1 MPYLASIF
9 VALSFTIN
17 KVIPLKY
24 QDNEFPHRAPG
35 RNISTCCCLV
45 NTNEVMHTKREVTM
59 SDVGLAFKCT
69 CSIKYQYLPR
79 SAWNK
84 LLLKMP
90 ITFLMAFFS
99 CCSSGFLS
107 FLQYASSSTRAR
119 SVSKNEQVQRQFL
132 FTQGSI

>member
-1 MPYLASIF
+1 MARFRNNHSMPYLASIF

-69 CSIKYQYLPR
+69 CVALNISTYLEVPE
-79 SAWNK
+79 
-84 LLLKMP
+84 
-90 ITFLMAFFS
+90 TS
-99 CCSSGFLS
+99 CS
-107 FLQYASSSTRAR
+107 
-119 SVSKNEQVQRQFL
+119 
-132 FTQGSI
+132 